1 MAVLV
6 TAAPSS
12 FVLAPERVIDGSSD
26 DGVVG
31 QRVSV
36 VGGRIGAVGPT
47 AGEVGA
53 RVIELRGA
61 TVLPGLIDC
70 HVHYLFDSEVEHGN
84 SVESAAHRPAAELM
98 MTGARNARIALG
110 AGVTTARSG
119 GAPHD
124 LDIPLAAG
132 IAAGDVPG
140 PRLVP
145 AGRAVTIT
153 GGHGTPFGVVADTIP
168 EMVRAVRQLIF
179 DGAEVIKV
187 VASEAAMRT
196 DGRAGVAEMD
206 AEQISAIVRE
216 ADRLGRRVL
225 VHAQDDASVEAAA
238 EARASSVE
246 HAFLASDH
254 ALQALAASGSALTP
268 TLVVTDVYSS
278 LPGLDPA
285 QRARQA
291 QLSVAHR
298 RSCEE
303 AIRLGI
309 PLVTGTDCGLRG
321 VRADMIGREI
331 ELLVDHG
338 LSPMDAV
345 RAATSRAAEVLGL
358 DHLVGT
364 VAPGMTA
371 DLIAVDGDPSVDVRV
386 LRHPLLVIKGGR
398 VIVDRV
404 GLGWDSGLFDMPP
417 VRDHDTSDI

>member
-1 MAVLV
+1 MT
-6 TAAPSS
+6 TAPAS
-12 FVLAPERVIDGSSD
+12 FLLRPERVIDGVSD
-26 DGVVG
+26 RAVAG

-36 VGGRIGAVGPT
+36 VGGRIAEVGPT
-47 AGEVGA
+47 AGGTGTRTVD
-53 RVIELRGA
+53 LRGA

-70 HVHYLFDSEVEHGN
+70 HVHYLFDPEVERGN
-84 SVESAAHRPAAELM
+84 SVELATSRPIADLM
-98 MTGARNARIALG
+98 MTGARNARVALG

-132 IAAGDVPG
+132 IARKDIPG
-140 PRLVP
+140 PTLLP

-153 GGHGTPFGVVADTIP
+153 GGHGAPFGIVADTIP
-168 EMVRAVRQLIF
+168 ELVRAVRQLVA

-206 AEQISAIVRE
+206 TAQISAIVEE
-216 ADRLGRRVL
+216 AARLGRRVL

-238 EARASSVE
+238 HAGACSVE
-246 HAFLASDH
+246 HAFLAGDH
-254 ALQALAASGSALTP
+254 ALGELAASGAALTP

-278 LPGLDPA
+278 LPGLDAA
-285 QRARQA
+285 QRSRQA

-303 AIRLGI
+303 AVRLGI
-309 PLVTGTDCGLRG
+309 PLIAGTDCGLRG
-321 VRADMIGREI
+321 VRADMITREI

-345 RAATSRAAEVLGL
+345 LAATSRAAEVLGVG
-358 DHLVGT
+358 DVVGT
-364 VAPGMTA
+364 VVAGMRA
-371 DLIAVDGDPSVDVRV
+371 DLIVVDGDPSVDVTV
-386 LRHPLLVIKGGR
+386 LRNPLLVIKDGR
-398 VIVDRV
+398 VVVDRV
-404 GLGWDSGLFDMPP
+404 GIGWDSALFDMRS
-417 VRDHDTSDI
+417 VSDHDTSDI

>member
-1 MAVLV
+1 MTALV
-6 TAAPSS
+6 DTAPSS
-12 FVLAPERVIDGSSD
+12 FVLRPERVIDGYGD
-26 DGVVG
+26 HALVG
-31 QRVSV
+31 QQVSV
-36 VGGRIGAVGPT
+36 GGGRIGALGPI
-47 AGEVGA
+47 AGEAGVH
-53 RVIELRGA
+53 VIELPGA

-70 HVHYLFDSEVEHGN
+70 HVHYLFDPEVEHGN
-84 SVESAAHRPAAELM
+84 SVELAAHRAPADLM
-98 MTGARNARIALG
+98 MTGARNARVALG

-119 GAPHD
+119 GAPGD

-132 IAAGDVPG
+132 IAAGDVVG

-168 EMVRAVRQLIF
+168 EMVRAVRQLVF
-179 DGAEVIKV
+179 DGAQVVKV

-216 ADRLGRRVL
+216 AGRLGRRVL

-238 EARASSVE
+238 QARAASVE
-246 HAFLASDH
+246 HAFLAGDR
-254 ALQALAASGSALTP
+254 ALRALAASGTALTP

-278 LPGLDPA
+278 LPGLNPA
-285 QRARQA
+285 ERTRQA
-291 QLSVAHR
+291 DLSVAHR

-321 VRADMIGREI
+321 VRADMISREV

-358 DHLVGT
+358 DHQVGT
-364 VAPGMTA
+364 VASGMAA

-386 LRHPLLVIKGGR
+386 LRRPLLVIKQGR

-404 GLGWDSGLFDMPP
+404 GLGWGSGLFDMPGTP
-417 VRDHDTSDI
+417 DHDTSDI